1 MADSDLVVL
10 AEVYSDAEADLLTGF
25 LESQGIDAM
34 RASDDVGDQM
44 PPLDFT
50 RGIKILVRA
59 EDEKTAREILDR
71 IEAQAA
77 EEDAGQS

>member
-25 LESQGIDAM
+25 LESEGIDSM

-44 PPLDFT
+44 PQFDFS

-59 EDEKTAREILDR
+59 EDEERARRILDR
-71 IEAQAA
+71 IQA
-77 EEDAGQS
+77 ESEKE